1 MKHARTWSMLRLRQA
16 AKDNADW
23 PAVIVAIVVLVLMAT
38 RVIE

>member
-1 MKHARTWSMLRLRQA
+1 VKHARTWSMLKEA

>member
-1 MKHARTWSMLRLRQA
+1 MKHARTWSMLKEA

-23 PAVIVAIVVLVLMAT
+23 PALLAAIVVLVLMAT